1 MRLIAG
7 FSLRGARR
15 TIDVHLSCMT
25 PLPGASLDSLLA
37 SRCRADG
44 FAGFRRR
51 GLAASCP
58 LAIPSDQPA
67 AWEEHAIRLSIPL
80 P

>member
-1 MRLIAG
+1 MRRFAG
-7 FSLRGARR
+7 FGLCGARR

-25 PLPGASLDSLLA
+25 PLPGASLDSLLP
-37 SRCRADG
+37 SRCCADG
-44 FAGFRRR
+44 FTGFRRR

-67 AWEEHAIRLSIPL
+67 AWEEHAIRLSILL